1 MNKCLLFTL
10 PSGAGGMAAGMTR
23 GSIMR
28 KLRELKFNY
37 KHKTQAY
44 KFKVWLENES
54 DYTYFYLIWEPS
66 NPYHKPTLIEEDYVE
81 DEGRNPWRESDKKT

>member
-1 MNKCLLFTL
+1 ML

-28 KLRELKFNY
+28 KLRQLNFKF
-37 KHKTQAY
+37 KHKTHAY

-54 DYTYFYLIWEPS
+54 DYTYFYLVWEPK
-66 NPYHKPTLIEEDYVE
+66 NPWHKAILIEEDYVP
-81 DEGRNPWRESDKKT
+81 DESSSKGIQSGPEVKKE

>member
-10 PSGAGGMAAGMTR
+10 PSGAGGMAAGFTR

-28 KLRELKFNY
+28 KLRELNFKF

-66 NPYHKPTLIEEDYVE
+66 NPWHKATVIEEDYVE
-81 DEGRNPWRESDKKT
+81 DESRNPWRESDKKT

>member
-1 MNKCLLFTL
+1 MFTL

-23 GSIMR
+23 GAIMR
-28 KLRELKFNY
+28 KLREHNFKY

-54 DYTYFYLIWEPS
+54 DYTYFYLVWEPFNS
-66 NPYHKPTLIEEDYVE
+66 WQRPTLIEEDYVE
-81 DEGRNPWRESDKKT
+81 DESRNPWRESDKKT

>member
-1 MNKCLLFTL
+1 MFTL

-28 KLRELKFNY
+28 KLRELKFKY

-54 DYTYFYLIWEPS
+54 DYTYFYLVWEPKNS
-66 NPYHKPTLIEEDYVE
+66 WHTAILIEEDYVP
-81 DEGRNPWRESDKKT
+81 DESSSKGIQSGPEVKKE